1 MVEMSRTSGVSSIH
15 SSMRESINS
24 IRGEIRQTTLS
35 KSKDDKRRTFQEQ
48 TKEIFE
54 YLLKNEFI
62 MVRKTIMGIK
72 SSDTE
77 IAKIQQELKNEL

>member
-62 MVRKTIMGIK
+62 MVRKTIMRIK